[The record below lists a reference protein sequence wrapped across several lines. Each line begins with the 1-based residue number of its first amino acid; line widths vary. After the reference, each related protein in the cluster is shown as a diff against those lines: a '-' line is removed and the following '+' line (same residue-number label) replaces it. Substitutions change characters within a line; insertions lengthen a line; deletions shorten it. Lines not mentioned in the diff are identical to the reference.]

1 MLGLTYCAMR
11 RIIHIIGAYARK
23 IGQQMPT
30 KLDDEIQRLNMVAPA
45 AWVKKIEDWRRKEPD
60 LPNLSEAIR
69 RLVELGLESAKKG
82 GKGR

>member
-1 MLGLTYCAMR
+1 MYRVMSC
-11 RIIHIIGAYARK
+11 IIHIIVKYARE

-45 AWVKKIEDWRRKEPD
+45 AWVKKIDDWRRREPD
-60 LPNLSEAIR
+60 LPNLSEAVR
-69 RLVELGLESAKKG
+69 RLVDMGLENAKKS